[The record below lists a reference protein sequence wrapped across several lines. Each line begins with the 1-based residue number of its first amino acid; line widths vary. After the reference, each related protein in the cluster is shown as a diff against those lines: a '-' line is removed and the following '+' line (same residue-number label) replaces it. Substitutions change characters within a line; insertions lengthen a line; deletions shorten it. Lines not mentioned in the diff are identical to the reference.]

1 MNSLVKKIIALIFLF
16 YLPSLI
22 WAQDYYKILGVDR
35 GANEKQIKS
44 AYRQLSK
51 KWHPDKNPN
60 DEEAHH
66 KFIEIGEAYEVLS
79 DPEKRAIFD
88 KYGADGLKN
97 GAGAGG
103 NGGGGF
109 PGGNMFHD
117 PFDIFEQMFGGGGG
131 AAQGARGA
139 QKRRGNDLIAQHYMS
154 LKDFYLGIEQDVT
167 LPLNDI
173 CDHCH
178 GSGSE
183 DGKVTMC
190 PDCQGRGVQIQ
201 IIQMGIMT
209 QQIQSMCGRCGG
221 TGQII
226 KNLCKVCKG
235 TKVTKKDKVFH
246 LKTNGGI
253 KRNHKIRKAGEAER
267 GPDFDTPGD
276 LYFEFKENELNN
288 LGYRRRG
295 DDLYRNEIITF
306 NESIYGGWERTIE
319 FLDPQK
325 QVILKRDINKITLN
339 GEIERIPNFG
349 MPHEGK
355 KGFGDLYIE
364 YVIIAPE
371 YNRAGTI
378 DKKRIKDEL

>member
-1 MNSLVKKIIALIFLF
+1 MNLLVKKIISLVFLF
-16 YLPSLI
+16 YFPSLI
-22 WAQDYYKILGVDR
+22 WAQDYYKILGVNRD
-35 GANEKQIKS
+35 ANEKQIKS

-79 DPEKRAIFD
+79 DPEKRAVFD

-97 GAGAGG
+97 GAGGGAGD
-103 NGGGGF
+103 F
-109 PGGNMFHD
+109 QGGNMFHD
-117 PFDIFEQMFGGGGG
+117 PFDIFEQMFGGTGN
-131 AAQGARGA
+131 GARGA
-139 QKRRGNDLIAQHYMS
+139 QRRRGNDLIAEHHMP
-154 LKDFYLGIEQDVT
+154 LKDFYLGIKQDVT
-167 LPLNDI
+167 LSLNDI

-183 DGKVTMC
+183 DGKVIMC

-221 TGQII
+221 TGKII
-226 KNLCKVCKG
+226 KNACKVCKG
-235 TKVTKKDKVFH
+235 AKVTKKNKVFH

-253 KRNHKIRKAGEAER
+253 KRNHKVRMEGEAEKS
-267 GPDFDTPGD
+267 PDFDTPGD
-276 LYFEFKENELNN
+276 LYFIFKENELNN

-295 DDLYRNEIITF
+295 DDLYRTEVITF

-325 QVILKRDINKITLN
+325 QVNLKRDVNKITLN
-339 GEIERIPNFG
+339 GEIEKIPNFG
-349 MPHEGK
+349 MPREGK
-355 KGFGDLYIE
+355 KGFGDLYVE
-364 YVIIAPE
+364 YAVIAPA
-371 YNRAGTI
+371 YNKAGTT
-378 DKKRIKDEL
+378 DRRKIKDEL